1 MKSSLL
7 LSEQP
12 VLLEKPAIWYRLFI
26 WMLMLMTASGFVWAY
41 FARIEQA
48 VPASGMLELTDGSKE
63 IQAPSFAGANFGTVV
78 RLHVEDG
85 DRVEK
90 NQPILTFSP
99 TAPGADL
106 DSLKKSKDAL
116 ESENKF
122 YDGVVSGKGGTSS
135 KAELDNLIKEREAR
149 LAENLT
155 FEALINELY
164 FNRGGGAPL
173 NSNQQALYSNYRA
186 EYLSRVATA
195 QGQVQELEKQLKQA
209 ADAENSARKQVD
221 VSKEQLDFAKNQLT
235 VSQNQLSF
243 AENQLM
249 LSEQQLEYAKN
260 QLKYAEE
267 QLQSTKDQI
276 GLDEGQL
283 DKSKD
288 VLSSNKQI
296 LGNMEP
302 LGDSGAIS
310 QLQIEQQKQQVLRGE
325 TEVLKQQQQIKSRES
340 DITSRQ
346 GDINARQADLNTRQ
360 GDINSRRGE
369 LNSRKGELN
378 SRQSEIKAREG
389 EILKNQAEVDRQ
401 VLEQQRIQESISRA
415 QEQLKNTKDAWA
427 KDLYT
432 RIADNKKALAVL
444 DSQLSRY
451 KLENDKRLT
460 DINGQI
466 TKTQQSRDAQV
477 LKAPVSGVIFD
488 MKPSKKEK
496 SKLEMKSDTV
506 CQYVINSV
514 LKAGEPKPKRCEDA
528 YYEAQQGEKIL
539 KILSDE
545 NGLQATVYLE
555 NKNMALVLDA
565 LRMKREKLEKYH
577 GKELAGGDKIECEKG
592 KSCSCPYPS
601 SDPKK
606 TQKSQEDLEK
616 KYKENLDKLGLTEQD
631 CLPVEVQ
638 VEAFPSVEYG
648 TIPGEVIDIGKDAI
662 EPTQLR
668 QFYSFKTTIKLHRQY
683 FVVDK
688 EKDIQV
694 RLQPGMGIAA
704 NINIG
709 KRSVLDLFVSRFTG
723 KLDSV
728 KRVR

>member
-26 WMLMLMTASGFVWAY
+26 WMLMLITASGFVWAY

-48 VPASGMLELTDGSKE
+48 VPASGMLEYTDGSNE
-63 IQAPSFAGANFGTVV
+63 IQAPNFSGANFGTVV

-99 TAPGADL
+99 TAPNADF
-106 DSLKKSKDAL
+106 DSLKQSKEAL
-116 ESENKF
+116 EKENKF
-122 YDGVVSGKGGTSS
+122 YDDVVSGKGGTSS
-135 KAELDNLIKEREAR
+135 KAELDNLLKERDAR
-149 LAENLT
+149 IAENQT

-164 FNRGGGAPL
+164 FNRGSGAPF
-173 NSNQQALYSNYRA
+173 NSSQQALYSNYRQ

-209 ADAENSARKQVD
+209 ADAESAARKQVD
-221 VSKEQLDFAKNQLT
+221 VSKEQLDFAKNQVT
-235 VSQNQLSF
+235 VSQNQLIF
-243 AENQLM
+243 ARNQLA
-249 LSEQQLEYAKN
+249 LSKQQLEYGKN
-260 QLKYAEE
+260 QLKYAED
-267 QLQSTKDQI
+267 QLQSTKNQI
-276 GLDEGQL
+276 GLDQGQL

-302 LGDSGAIS
+302 LGESGAIS
-310 QLQIEQQKQQVLRGE
+310 QLQIEQQRQQVLRGE
-325 TEVLKQQQQIKSRES
+325 TEVLKQQQQIQSRES

-346 GDINARQADLNTRQ
+346 GDINARQADINTRQ
-360 GDINSRRGE
+360 ADINSREGE
-369 LNSRKGELN
+369 LNSREGELN
-378 SRQSEIKAREG
+378 ARRSDIKAREG

-451 KLENDKRLT
+451 KLDNDKRLT
-460 DINGQI
+460 DLNGQI
-466 TKTQQSRDAQV
+466 KKTQESRDAQV
-477 LKAPVSGVIFD
+477 LKAPVSGIIFD
-488 MKPSKKEK
+488 MKPSKKK
-496 SKLEMKSDTV
+496 DSKLDVKSDSI
-506 CQYVINSV
+506 CQYVMNSV
-514 LKAGEPKPKRCEDA
+514 LKPGDAKPARCEDA
-528 YYEAQQGEKIL
+528 YYQAQAGEKIL
-539 KILSDE
+539 KILSDDK
-545 NGLQATVYLE
+545 GLQATVYLE
-555 NKNMALVLDA
+555 NKNMALVLDS
-565 LRMKREKLEKYH
+565 LRIKREKLEKYN
-577 GKELAGGDKIECEKG
+577 GKELAKGEKIECEKD
-592 KSCSCPYPS
+592 KSCTCP
-601 SDPKK
+601 
-606 TQKSQEDLEK
+606 QE
-616 KYKENLDKLGLTEQD
+616 KENLDKLGLTEQD

-648 TIPGEVIDIGKDAI
+648 TLPGEVIDIGKDAI

-668 QFYSFKTTIKLHRQY
+668 QFYSFKTKIKLHRQY

-688 EKDIQV
+688 ERDVHVK
-694 RLQPGMGIAA
+694 LQPGMGVAA

>member
-48 VPASGMLELTDGSKE
+48 VPASGMLELTDGSTE

-122 YDGVVSGKGGTSS
+122 YDGVVSGKAGSSS
-135 KAELDNLIKEREAR
+135 KAELDNLLKEREAR

-173 NSNQQALYSNYRA
+173 NSSQQGLYSNYRA

-209 ADAENSARKQVD
+209 ADAESSARKQVD

-243 AENQLM
+243 AENQLN
-249 LSEQQLEYAKN
+249 LSEQQLEYARN
-260 QLKYAEE
+260 QLKYAED
-267 QLQSTKDQI
+267 QLQSTKAQI

-346 GDINARQADLNTRQ
+346 GDINARQADINTRQ
-360 GDINSRRGE
+360 ADINSRRGE

-444 DSQLSRY
+444 DAQLSRY

-496 SKLEMKSDTV
+496 SKLEMKSDPV

-528 YYEAQQGEKIL
+528 YYEAQAGEKIM

-545 NGLQATVYLE
+545 NGLQAVVYLE
-555 NKNMALVLDA
+555 NKNMALVLDS
-565 LRMKREKLEKYH
+565 LRIKREKLEKYD
-577 GKELAGGDKIECEKG
+577 GKELAKGEKIECSKD
-592 KSCSCPYPS
+592 KSCTCPKEP
-601 SDPKK
+601 
-606 TQKSQEDLEK
+606 
-616 KYKENLDKLGLTEQD
+616 ENLDKLGLTEQD

-648 TIPGEVIDIGKDAI
+648 TLPGEVIDIGKDAI

-668 QFYSFKTTIKLHRQY
+668 QFYSFKTKIKLHRQY

-688 EKDIQV
+688 ERDVHVK
-694 RLQPGMGIAA
+694 LQPGMGISA